1 MSEFIPITNDQY
13 ERVRA
18 LHRGQT
24 DFLLNLN
31 PATFTLADYTP
42 TFPLQS
48 HTKLL
53 TRIAE
58 MQRIAGDV
66 PLVSFLRTFLREFQ
80 RESKVAPARKTCIT
94 DNKDTILSY
103 LRQTFVI
110 NDRLFELLE
119 ITGGVIAGSAA
130 LYVAANILKGP
141 TFAPGDLDIWVHSSR
156 FPERVGELKETCTE
170 EMMWIR
176 KSALW
181 MYNQYFTSLGYKEV
195 SPPSSSVRAKIT
207 FMEEDGY
214 QEGPLATVV
223 RNIQRFEH
231 PVTKTRIQV
240 MHCYVSHY
248 KAIATFDLS
257 VCATWFNGAGQLY
270 AMDALGIETGKY
282 FHLRSERT
290 EREKER
296 AKKYKEREYFPV
308 ERDASKVVE
317 FLQNQ

>member
-1 MSEFIPITNDQY
+1 MASPVFITEAQY
-13 ERVRA
+13 EQALA
-18 LHRGQT
+18 LHEGHT
-24 DFLLNLN
+24 VFLMDLN
-31 PATFTLADYTP
+31 PNTFTIADYQP
-42 TFPLQS
+42 YPSLPLP
-48 HTKLL
+48 KLL

-58 MQRIAGDV
+58 LQRIAGDM
-66 PLVSFLRTFLREFQ
+66 PLEAFLRTFVSKIQ
-80 RESKVAPARKTCIT
+80 REGKVVPARETCIT
-94 DNKDTILSY
+94 DNKDTILRH
-103 LRQTFVI
+103 LRRMFVI
-110 NDRLFELLE
+110 NGGLFELLE

-130 LYVAANILKGP
+130 LSVAAELLKGP

-214 QEGPLATVV
+214 QEGPLASVV

-231 PVTKTRIQV
+231 SVTKTRVQV
-240 MHCYVSHY
+240 MHCYVSPC

-257 VCATWFNGAGQLY
+257 VCATWFNGAGHLY
-270 AMDALGIETGKY
+270 AMDAQGIETGKY
-282 FHLRSERT
+282 FYLRSERT

-296 AKKYKEREYFPV
+296 AKKYKEREYFLV